1 MADTTKGG
9 ANATSPSGDGG
20 ELGGLLTERKINY
33 LKALEAESIHILR
46 EAAAEFA
53 RPVMLY
59 SIGKDSSVMLRLAQK
74 AFYPGKIPFPLLHID
89 TSYKFPEMIEFR
101 DRYAREVGV
110 ELIVHKN
117 QEALDA
123 GANPFALGTQKCCG
137 LLKTKSLLDALAEG
151 EFTAAFG
158 GARRDEEKS
167 RAKERVYSF
176 RDAFGQW
183 DPKNQRPEL
192 WNIFNSRINKGE
204 SIRVFP
210 LSNWTEADVWFYI
223 YLEKIPIVPL
233 YFAKEHNVV
242 IRNGSIVVAYD
253 KWDLLPGET
262 TQRLV
267 CRMRSLGCVP
277 CTGAIRSTA
286 DTVPKIIEEMISFRR
301 SERENRVIDHDEE
314 GSMEIKK
321 REGYF

>member
-9 ANATSPSGDGG
+9 ANSTSPSGNGG

-33 LKALEAESIHILR
+33 LKALEAESMHILR

-74 AFYPGKIPFPLLHID
+74 AFFPGKIPFPLLHVD
-89 TSYKFPEMIEFR
+89 TSYKFLEMIAFR
-101 DRYAREVGV
+101 DSYTRQIGA

-117 QEALDA
+117 QEALDQ

-137 LLKTKSLLDALAEG
+137 LLKTKSLLDGLAEG
-151 EFTAAFG
+151 GFDAAFG

-167 RAKERVYSF
+167 RAKERIYSF
-176 RDAFGQW
+176 RDSAGQW

-192 WNIFNSRINKGE
+192 WNIFNSRLNKGE

-210 LSNWTEADVWFYI
+210 LSNWTELDVWLYI
-223 YLEKIPIVPL
+223 HMESIPIVPL
-233 YFAKEHNVV
+233 YFARERLAVL
-242 IRNGSIVVAYD
+242 RGGSIIA
-253 KWDLLPGET
+253 
-262 TQRLV
+262 
-267 CRMRSLGCVP
+267 
-277 CTGAIRSTA
+277 
-286 DTVPKIIEEMISFRR
+286 
-301 SERENRVIDHDEE
+301 
-314 GSMEIKK
+314 
-321 REGYF
+321 

>member
-1 MADTTKGG
+1 MLVPRRL
-9 ANATSPSGDGG
+9 NH
-20 ELGGLLTERKINY
+20 LR
-33 LKALEAESIHILR
+33 ALEAESIHILR

-59 SIGKDSSVMLRLAQK
+59 SIGKDSSVMLRLVQK
-74 AFYPGKIPFPLLHID
+74 AFFPGRIPFPLLHID

-101 DRYAREVGV
+101 DAYTRQIGA

-117 QEALDA
+117 QAALDA
-123 GANPFALGTQKCCG
+123 GASPFSLGTQKCCG
-137 LLKTKSLLDALAEG
+137 LLKTNSLLDALAEG
-151 EFTAAFG
+151 SFDAAFG

-167 RAKERVYSF
+167 RAKERIYSF
-176 RDAFGQW
+176 RDVHGQW

-192 WNIFNSRINKGE
+192 WNIFNSRIDKGE
-204 SIRVFP
+204 SIRIFP
-210 LSNWTEADVWFYI
+210 LSNWTELDVWLYI
-223 YLEKIPIVPL
+223 HMENIPIVPL
-233 YFAKEHNVV
+233 YFAREREVV
-242 IRNGSIVVAYD
+242 VRGGAIVLVYSQEQ
-253 KWDLLPGET
+253 LLAGEK
-262 TQRLV
+262 TQLMK

-277 CTGAIRSTA
+277 CTGAIQSDA
-286 DTVPKIIEEMISFRR
+286 DTVPKIIEEMVSFRR